1 MDILKTLIANV
12 LDNSESLCL
21 DSSEDKQVLLNSI
34 MEALNIDDLTVTQM
48 LEESG
53 VDVQRDNDGQ
63 IIVYTGVYGDSK

>member
-1 MDILKTLIANV
+1 MDILKNLISNV

-34 MEALNIDDLTVTQM
+34 MDALNLDDLTVTQM

>member
-1 MDILKTLIANV
+1 MESLKNIIANV

-34 MEALNIDDLTVTQM
+34 MDALNLDDLTVTQM